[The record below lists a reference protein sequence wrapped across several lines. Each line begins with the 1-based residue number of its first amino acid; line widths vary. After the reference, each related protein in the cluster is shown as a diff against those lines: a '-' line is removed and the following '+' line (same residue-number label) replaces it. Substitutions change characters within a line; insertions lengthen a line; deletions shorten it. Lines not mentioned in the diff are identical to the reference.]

1 MIRTTND
8 LINALLHSP
17 EAGLILSEADLSPAF
32 FDLRSG
38 LAGELLQKV
47 VNYRARL
54 AIVLADPAAHGE
66 RFSELVREH
75 RRHPSVRFFGSE
87 AEAREW
93 LNTQAA
99 PQV

>member
-8 LINALLHSP
+8 LVDALLQGP
-17 EAGLILSEADLSPAF
+17 QAGLILSEADLSPAF

-54 AIVLADPAAHGE
+54 AIVLVDPAAHGE
-66 RFSELVREH
+66 RFSEVVHDH
-75 RRHPSVRFFGSE
+75 RRHPAVRFFRSE

-93 LNTQAA
+93 L
-99 PQV
+99 QVRVE